1 MGKVGEELHFRLRL
15 FQYFLFL
22 HTLQLQAIL
31 NAEEVDG
38 PDHQYQTEQDVERLC
53 PRSIVPG
60 RNDMNLQCISP
71 VRWFSISVD
80 VYKRQVYSLIT
91 IVSACFLSMSTITM
105 QYFPWLRLTE
115 KSGYLLPTV
124 SGWQTSRRWKSVG

>member
-1 MGKVGEELHFRLRL
+1 MHLLQLFLLLLVLDTWQQFTDRSDNHAQRSFQVMGKVGEELHFRLRL
-15 FQYFLFL
+15 FQNFLFL

-38 PDHQYQTEQDVERLC
+38 PDHQYQTEQDIERLC

-71 VRWFSISVD
+71 VRWFSISV
-80 VYKRQVYSLIT
+80 Q
-91 IVSACFLSMSTITM
+91 
-105 QYFPWLRLTE
+105 LTH
-115 KSGYLLPTV
+115 
-124 SGWQTSRRWKSVG
+124 Q